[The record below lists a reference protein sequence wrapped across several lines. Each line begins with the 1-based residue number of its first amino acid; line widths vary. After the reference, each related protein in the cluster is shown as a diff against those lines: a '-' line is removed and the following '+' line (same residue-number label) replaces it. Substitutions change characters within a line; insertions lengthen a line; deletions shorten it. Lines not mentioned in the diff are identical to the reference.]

1 MLEEETERSLW
12 KRRQNLREQ
21 MFSEMQVN
29 KLKFQN
35 QTLSIET
42 SFSFSSNFR
51 YVLIFF
57 SVFIWNSGQS
67 IECKGQCP
75 CPVCD
80 CSKPR
85 TVCQTNGN
93 SFPGVKCYDP
103 CRYCTS
109 MITYHGNTRKTI
121 PISSCNKPT
130 NGVTVTERDY
140 VNCSKKRFTNT
151 SYTFGKRGNKKNK
164 ARRNNAVI

>member
-1 MLEEETERSLW
+1 MFEEETERSLW

-21 MFSEMQVN
+21 VFGKMQVKKPWN
-29 KLKFQN
+29 FRIKRFPLKLHFH
-35 QTLSIET
+35 
-42 SFSFSSNFR
+42 FSSNFGCF
-51 YVLIFF
+51 IF
-57 SVFIWNSGQS
+57 SLGVFIWHSGQS

-103 CRYCTS
+103 CRLYIVFHVLES
-109 MITYHGNTRKTI
+109 ATYTNPT
-121 PISSCNKPT
+121 NKPT
-130 NGVTVTERDY
+130 NRETEWDY
-140 VNCSKKRFTNT
+140 VNRHNKIKTLVIRF
-151 SYTFGKRGNKKNK
+151 
-164 ARRNNAVI
+164 IC

>member
-1 MLEEETERSLW
+1 MLEEEAERSLW

-21 MFSEMQVN
+21 VFGKMQVK

-109 MITYHGNTRKTI
+109 MITYHGNTRKTV
-121 PISSCNKPT
+121 PISSWNKPT
-130 NGVTVTERDY
+130 NEVIEWEY
-140 VNCSKKRFTNT
+140 VNCYIKKFKNA
-151 SYTFGKRGNKKNK
+151 SYTFGKRGNK
-164 ARRNNAVI
+164 

>member
-1 MLEEETERSLW
+1 MLEEEAERSLW

-21 MFSEMQVN
+21 VFGKMQVKN
-29 KLKFQN
+29 WNFRIKRFPLKLHFHFLQ
-35 QTLSIET
+35 
-42 SFSFSSNFR
+42 SNFR

-109 MITYHGNTRKTI
+109 MIKYHGNTRKTI
-121 PISSCNKPT
+121 PISSCIKPT
-130 NGVTVTERDY
+130 NEVIKRDY
-140 VNCSKKRFTNT
+140 VNCYIKKD
-151 SYTFGKRGNKKNK
+151 
-164 ARRNNAVI
+164 